1 MIEFKTSEILDD
13 FLYRIENLIEKSP
26 GGDQPNIIS
35 SCFVKRSQGL
45 RLASIP
51 RASIKRSICN
61 MPVLP

>member
-1 MIEFKTSEILDD
+1 MIEFELSATLDD
-13 FLYRIENLIEKSP
+13 FLFRIHHLIEKSP
-26 GGDQPNIIS
+26 GGDQPIA
-35 SCFVKRSQGL
+35 VRSWFAEGSLGL

>member
-1 MIEFKTSEILDD
+1 MVKFETSEILDD
-13 FLYRIENLIEKSP
+13 FLYRIEDLIEKP
-26 GGDQPNIIS
+26 HGGDQPNIIS
-35 SCFVKRSQGL
+35 SSFVKRSLGL